1 VCWPAST
8 VDTLDRVPAT
18 IVAEVLSGAQ
28 WRARR
33 AAHESRVDAWITA
46 HRDRR
51 RVGRRHPVED
61 FLFTYYSSRPR
72 QLRRWHPG
80 AGVVLAE
87 AEPADFGPDYASRSA
102 GLALDT
108 SRVRARRGDAI
119 AWIRQVLTG
128 TASRPPHFGCFGM
141 HEWAMVYRQSADEVR
156 HADWPLR
163 LTPAETA
170 AVVDA
175 NRVRCS
181 HFDAFRF
188 FTPPARSLNVLQP
201 TRATQAALEQPGCLH
216 ANMDLYKWSYKLSPL
231 VASELVADSFALAR
245 EIRTVDM
252 RASPY
257 DLSELGYA
265 PIRVE
270 SPEGRADYIAAQR
283 EFADRA
289 AVLRRQ
295 LIAAIDTAAAIDSS
309 ASVPELTAGC
319 SPLGR

>member
-1 VCWPAST
+1 MPRSAL
-8 VDTLDRVPAT
+8 DTLDRVTAT
-18 IVAEVLSGAQ
+18 IAAEVLSGPQ

-33 AAHESRVDAWITA
+33 ADHESRVDAWIAA
-46 HRDRR
+46 HRDRQ
-51 RVGRRHPVED
+51 RVGRKHPVED

-80 AGVVLAE
+80 AGVLLAN
-87 AEPADFGPDYASRSA
+87 ADPADFGPDYVSRSA

-108 SRVRARRGDAI
+108 SRVCTRRGEAI
-119 AWIRQVLTG
+119 AWIREVLAG
-128 TASRPPHFGCFGM
+128 TASRPPQFGCFGM
-141 HEWAMVYRQSADEVR
+141 HEWAMVYRQSVDEVR

-163 LTPAETA
+163 LSPAETA

-175 NRVRCS
+175 NRLRCS

-188 FTPPARSLNVLQP
+188 FTPPARPLNVVQP
-201 TRATQAALEQPGCLH
+201 SRATQAALEQPGCLH
-216 ANMDLYKWSYKLSPL
+216 ANMDLYKWAYKLSPL
-231 VASELVADSFALAR
+231 VASELVADCFALAR

-257 DLSELGYA
+257 DLTELGYP

-270 SPEGRADYIAAQR
+270 TVAGRAEYIAVQR

-289 AVLRRQ
+289 AVLRGH
-295 LIAAIDTAAAIDSS
+295 LIAAIDTAATIDTGAAIDTV
-309 ASVPELTAGC
+309 ADADFATAAG
-319 SPLGR
+319 G